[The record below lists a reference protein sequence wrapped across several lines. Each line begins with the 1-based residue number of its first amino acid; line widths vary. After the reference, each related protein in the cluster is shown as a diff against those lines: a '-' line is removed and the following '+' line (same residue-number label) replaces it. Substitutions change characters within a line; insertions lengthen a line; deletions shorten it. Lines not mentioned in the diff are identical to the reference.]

1 MKVKHV
7 LWKRFSVP
15 YKVEIANTKSNNSF
29 LANLPK
35 EIIPELEKH
44 LKHLGEH
51 PYLGRSVEAPIPA
64 YIYSFEITHHGQKHT
79 FVVSYKM
86 DENNEIIFITSFGRH
101 NIKKS

>member
-1 MKVKHV
+1 
-7 LWKRFSVP
+7 VP

-29 LANLPK
+29 LTNLPK
-35 EIIPELEKH
+35 EIIPELKKH

-64 YIYSFEITHHGQKHT
+64 YIYSFEITHQDQKNT

-86 DENNEIIFITSFGRH
+86 DENSETIFITSFGLQ